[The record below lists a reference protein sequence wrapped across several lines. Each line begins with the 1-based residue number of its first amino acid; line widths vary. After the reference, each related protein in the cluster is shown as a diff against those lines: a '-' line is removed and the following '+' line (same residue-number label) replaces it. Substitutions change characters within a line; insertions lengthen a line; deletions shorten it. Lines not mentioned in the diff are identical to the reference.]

1 MQTQQWRGAVP
12 RHARFALAFSDAK
25 GVLAEHRCGLALS
38 CFAESSSSIYYNE
51 GSRRKR
57 MSGNTTVRVFAPY
70 DLNISAVY
78 IAARGTCNK
87 RSNQRTSVPSSV
99 CES

>member
-25 GVLAEHRCGLALS
+25 GVLAEHRCGIALS

-78 IAARGTCNK
+78 SQLRALTK
-87 RSNQRTSVPSSV
+87 QRF
-99 CES
+99 